1 MSMRWRRRRRLLGRS
16 WAPRC
21 VGPPRACDAQPPTRR
36 RQVWRAGHDALDECE
51 ELEYDPSAYDC
62 LHDFQLDWP
71 SLSFDFLRDELGAQR
86 TAFPHA
92 LYLVAGSQADELGS
106 NTLSVVRLTQL
117 SKMRRPGGE
126 ESESESSRRVP
137 GGGNAGAPAR
147 RATRSCP
154 PQRRG
159 G

>member
-1 MSMRWRRRRRLLGRS
+1 M
-16 WAPRC
+16 
-21 VGPPRACDAQPPTRR
+21 RR
-36 RQVWRAGHDALDECE
+36 RQVWRAGHDALDERE
-51 ELEYDPSAYDC
+51 QLEYDPSAYDC

-117 SKMRRPGGE
+117 SRMRRSGGE
-126 ESESESSRRVP
+126 ESESESSRRVA
-137 GGGNAGAPAR
+137 GGNAAAPAR
-147 RATRSCP
+147 RATRSRT